1 MRKKFFEDI
10 NAINTSGGKDLFQLL
25 KAIMNNINIKDD
37 KEKIII
43 MTTGVAYNGNNELWK
58 LFKKWVEEKRISI
71 TIIEIIK

>member
-1 MRKKFFEDI
+1 
-10 NAINTSGGKDLFQLL
+10 
-25 KAIMNNINIKDD
+25 MNNINIKDD

-43 MTTGVAYNGNNELWK
+43 MTTDVAYNGNNELWK